1 MSLRSLP
8 GGVCARTDDILDRIA
23 PMSQRGDLMS
33 YTKTSVGRSRRS
45 NVGRRALS
53 GDMAHGPSW
62 YTAMSGIQ
70 SRPPRSRLGRN
81 VFASSLGSLGDDP
94 PPTSTLSTPTVTDA
108 FQQATL
114 DWQAAILTKIQ
125 AGATTLKTEE
135 LQRWLQIAATLAIP
149 LTAAIWRAIFP
160 SLRKRFTGSSDTGA

>member
-1 MSLRSLP
+1 
-8 GGVCARTDDILDRIA
+8 
-23 PMSQRGDLMS
+23 MS

-45 NVGRRALS
+45 NAPRRSLS

-62 YTAMSGIQ
+62 YTAMSGVQ
-70 SRPPRSRLGRN
+70 SRPPRARIGRN
-81 VFASSLGSLGDDP
+81 VYASNPLGSLGDDAP
-94 PPTSTLSTPTVTDA
+94 PASTLSTPTVTDA

-114 DWQAAILTKIQ
+114 DWQAAILTKLQ

-149 LTAAIWRAIFP
+149 LTAAIWRAIWP
-160 SLRKRFTGSSDTGA
+160 ALGKRFRSTSDTGI